1 MAIFTKSKNKNRHS
15 ADQKRIKRQKMDKI
29 PVSLLCGKLEA
40 ITMHGKHAKIRPFPV
55 RLPVLSHA
63 TNIYNIPAE
72 TAKICSRIPR
82 KNSRLSGDRD
92 CA

>member
-1 MAIFTKSKNKNRHS
+1 
-15 ADQKRIKRQKMDKI
+15 MDKI

-55 RLPVLSHA
+55 RLSVLSHT
-63 TNIYNIPAE
+63 TNIYHIPAE

>member
-1 MAIFTKSKNKNRHS
+1 
-15 ADQKRIKRQKMDKI
+15 MDKI
-29 PVSLLCGKLEA
+29 PVSLLYGKLEA

-63 TNIYNIPAE
+63 TNIYHIPVG

-82 KNSRLSGDRD
+82 KYSRLSGNPD